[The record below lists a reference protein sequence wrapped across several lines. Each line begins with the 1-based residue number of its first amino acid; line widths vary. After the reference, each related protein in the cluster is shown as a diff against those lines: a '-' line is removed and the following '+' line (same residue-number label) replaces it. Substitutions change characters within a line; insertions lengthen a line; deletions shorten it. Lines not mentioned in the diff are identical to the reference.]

1 MNSQRKSPARP
12 GRLLVKWKTVRAAA
26 ADGHLSA
33 AADLRVLVAILDRM
47 DDCFEAFPGYGTIA
61 KDVGIDRRTATRS
74 VNRLVE
80 GGYIRKSRSD
90 RRNSNTYRLIG
101 PEVNPPTGE
110 SGDPSRV
117 DLSQA
122 VSVDSPPESGN
133 LKPNHGKTG
142 NKSGVARKTARQQ
155 PTYSNGCRIP
165 ADFPNDD
172 ALLWGTHAFPSVNQ
186 SEEAAKFRDHWLAK
200 AGKDARKAD
209 WMATWRNW
217 IRRTAKWQAERNPPA
232 GSDDARRRVIEES
245 KRLRAARNGGP
256 A

>member
-1 MNSQRKSPARP
+1 
-12 GRLLVKWKTVRAAA
+12 LLAKWKTVRAAA
-26 ADGHLSA
+26 ADRHLSA

-61 KDVGIDRRTATRS
+61 KDVDIDRRTATRS
-74 VNRLVE
+74 VTRLVE
-80 GGYIRKSRSD
+80 RGYIKKSRSD
-90 RRNSNTYRLIG
+90 LRNSNTYRLIG
-101 PEVNPPTGE
+101 PEVNPPIGE

-117 DLSQA
+117 DPPRA

-133 LKPNHGKTG
+133 LKPNHGMPG

-172 ALLWGTHAFPSVNQ
+172 ALLWSTHAFPSVNQ